1 MTAGGISYS
10 GIVGDR
16 KVTLPSVESWG
27 TNMNILRDPPKSI
40 VTRKIDKV
48 FDTQQYTRMVEE
60 ASDDR
65 YCENVQ
71 IYPRGV
77 NPSVSVSYSNTGGGS
92 KLMHIGKGSLTSGG
106 SNNFDGQTAI
116 NESNPINNRP
126 GFAQSA
132 SAWQSPGVSNGN
144 TMAKYVHRIDLDGDF
159 RPPVQPQSRL
169 QPLSRT
175 SRNLTNLYTNPGT
188 PKWIERA
195 TCDESVYKRA
205 IKDEFFNTNVTPT
218 STYHMGA
225 IQSADTRNISS
236 VNINNMMRENLTT
249 FASTQKSENIHTGA
263 IGQIPTNNIRNKV
276 NHNIETM
283 KITQQ
288 HDQPRQNSLNTNEYV
303 RDKLNSEVH
312 TNSKDN
318 SFVNIETMKGT
329 IDTNLRDQINIPVIT
344 NKRENMTAGAENGSH
359 GVQLRNQINTTVNT
373 NQNADYTKTNINTNP
388 IELTNKTPITNV
400 FSNQSAE
407 YYKSDENRQVKPLEQ
422 NRNHTSAYTN
432 PQNNREEYT
441 QNILRDA
448 KLQPKIS
455 SLEGFDGRGTKPI
468 ETFNNTNHILQPKN
482 IHVQKGSYNQYA
494 ERFNEPT
501 IFNHH
506 NQYPVHQYGASQHDA
521 GQHQYGAS
529 I

>member
-92 KLMHIGKGSLTSGG
+92 KLM
-106 SNNFDGQTAI
+106 
-116 NESNPINNRP
+116 
-126 GFAQSA
+126 QS
-132 SAWQSPGVSNGN
+132 SVSNGN

-236 VNINNMMRENLTT
+236 INVNNMMRENLTT
-249 FASTQKSENIHTGA
+249 VASTQKSENIHTGT
-263 IGQIPTNNIRNKV
+263 IGQTPTHNIRDKV

-303 RDKLNSEVH
+303 RNLLNSEVH

-373 NQNADYTKTNINTNP
+373 NQNGDYTKTNINTNP

-441 QNILRDA
+441 QNILRNA

-455 SLEGFDGRGTKPI
+455 SIEGFDGRGTKPI
-468 ETFNNTNHILQPKN
+468 ETFVNTNHNLQPRN
-482 IHVQKGSYNQYA
+482 QHVQKGSYNQYA

-501 IFNHH
+501 LFNHH
-506 NQYPVHQYGASQHDA
+506 NQYPVHQYGA
-521 GQHQYGAS
+521 GQHQYGAGQHHPGQHHPGQHQYGAGQHQY
-529 I
+529 